1 MQTGRADGL
10 SRSPMSRRTGADLG
24 VVYRQLPHS
33 LVSAS
38 TTVAVIKALAPRV
51 LVRRRPNEV
60 PNIKTLGGEIDGDNA
75 TQVREEV
82 AVDSQLG
89 AVIDFGG
96 CAAGDPAHDLAMAWS
111 FFSGSSRGAFFS
123 ALDVDDATRAR
134 GRGWPLW
141 KALITLAQGRST

>member
-38 TTVAVIKALAPRV
+38 TTVAVIRALAPRV

-82 AVDSQLG
+82 AEAEWNDPCGV
-89 AVIDFGG
+89 VH
-96 CAAGDPAHDLAMAWS
+96 GDVTPPTCWPSTA
-111 FFSGSSRGAFFS
+111 SSRS
-123 ALDVDDATRAR
+123 DRLRRLR
-134 GRGWPLW
+134 GG
-141 KALITLAQGRST
+141 

>member
-10 SRSPMSRRTGADLG
+10 SRSPMSRRTGADLR

-60 PNIKTLGGEIDGDNA
+60 LNIKTLGGEIDGDNA

-82 AVDSQLG
+82 AE
-89 AVIDFGG
+89 AEWN
-96 CAAGDPAHDLAMAWS
+96 DPAVWS
-111 FFSGSSRGAFFS
+111 TETSPLQPAGRRQPARRSDRLRRLRG
-123 ALDVDDATRAR
+123 
-134 GRGWPLW
+134 G
-141 KALITLAQGRST
+141 